1 MIDDA
6 FSTGHMVILAPKLRG
21 FIFVDTQSLSWKI
34 AYNLC
39 ISDFAR
45 FEVANAVR
53 QKNVV
58 SVRNRPYGHMAIG
71 PHVYIVISYGLY
83 RYISPLKYP
92 VKVEYWQNI
101 SNLYSIT
108 WPLFGV
114 QYFIYCLGSSQ
125 YGCLWKD
132 NWKCITLAK
141 KLDLSD
147 HSVRNWEQ
155 KRSEGIFSF
164 FLLCSHDIFWDTL
177 LITHKTVILCVLYVP

>member
-1 MIDDA
+1 
-6 FSTGHMVILAPKLRG
+6 
-21 FIFVDTQSLSWKI
+21 
-34 AYNLC
+34 
-39 ISDFAR
+39 
-45 FEVANAVR
+45 
-53 QKNVV
+53 
-58 SVRNRPYGHMAIG
+58 MAIG

-83 RYISPLKYP
+83 RYISPLKDP

-108 WPLFGV
+108 RPLFGV

-132 NWKCITLAK
+132 NWKRITLAK

-155 KRSEGIFSF
+155 KHFTGIFSF
-164 FLLCSHDIFWDTL
+164 FIVLTWHFWDTL
-177 LITHKTVILCVLYVP
+177 LITHKTVILCVLYVTYSDMINLVSIDNMHYLTEYIRLMGCLHA